1 MMNLLIALFTALAC
15 MPTAGQEPPKA
26 APPARGSANSDASYR
41 VLRDGKP
48 ADAYL
53 VENVVLDRDAA
64 TITLTSGSVGFLPP
78 VLGRQAIAVFT
89 GDGHFQ
95 LTPAPAPAGAK
106 GRAIAAAV
114 NEDFKSVLFYFTDD
128 TANEIRSQAKA
139 SPADLKN
146 ESELQRFRS
155 QLRSRVETPRTF
167 MEAEMFGSR
176 IPNLEARILAE
187 LYDPQHAG
195 SFMAVI
201 HGSKHTHMR
210 FLVRPQ
216 GALPSLGPEE
226 VALLNVDPVG
236 QQDGLLYLSHWQREV
251 RDQTASSNEEKRQ
264 IAPEH
269 YQMDVHIGRSD
280 RLSATTS
287 VRFKALRSGDRVIAF
302 SMLPNLRVSRVTA
315 DGDGADYIQEAAKE
329 DGALAVILP
338 QPAVEGHTYTV
349 EFQYEGDKVI
359 RKEGSGNFS
368 VGARENWY
376 PAGMPFRDRASYDI
390 TFHAPKNATVVSV
403 GTPVGEKRDGG
414 EVVSQWKSD
423 EPLPV
428 AGFNLGDFKKKSLA
442 EGAAQSAIDVY
453 ASAELPDFLKAST
466 DNTLADLGAHTDL
479 GTAASSS
486 ITVTPSSMA
495 QNVLVDAANAVRLYT
510 QWFGPAPYG
519 RLAVTQQP
527 AFDFGQS
534 WPGLVYL
541 PVSAFLDPTVRWRL
555 LGRANFGFSREF
567 VNVVTAHE
575 VAHQWWGHMV
585 GEASWH
591 DVWMSEGF
599 SDFSAA
605 LFLEATQPGTD
616 LAAKFWESERKRL
629 LDKNEF
635 GYRANDAGPLWWGE
649 LSGSSKNEDAGQ
661 AITYG
666 KGALVLRMLRSLM
679 QDRQTGD
686 KDFIGMMQDFAAT
699 YHGKCASTEDF
710 QAIVEK
716 HMRPDI
722 DLDHNGRMDWFFQEW
737 VYHNEIPGYRLEYSV
752 SNADDGKALLSLKI
766 SQQDVSQSFKMRV
779 PVYVDYDGKLMK
791 MGTVPIVG
799 SSTFETTIKLVKQPR
814 RVLINAD
821 DEVLATSV
829 AQK

>member
-1 MMNLLIALFTALAC
+1 MKPLITVLIVFGCLPAQSQNA
-15 MPTAGQEPPKA
+15 PKSA
-26 APPARGSANSDASYR
+26 AAVSGSANSDPNYR
-41 VLRDGKP
+41 ALRDGKP
-48 ADAYL
+48 VDSYL
-53 VENVVLDRDAA
+53 VENIVLDRDAA
-64 TITLTSGSVGFLPP
+64 TITLESGSIGLLPP

-89 GDGHFQ
+89 GEGRFQ
-95 LTPAPAPAGAK
+95 MTPVPAPAAAR
-106 GRAIAAAV
+106 GRAIATPL
-114 NEDFKSVLFYFTDD
+114 NEEFKSALFYFTDGTD
-128 TANEIRSQAKA
+128 DEIRSQAKA
-139 SPADLKN
+139 GPPEAKN

-155 QLRSRVETPRTF
+155 QLRSRVETPRSF
-167 MEAEMFGSR
+167 MEAEMFGAR
-176 IPNLEARILAE
+176 IPNLEAQILAE
-187 LYDPQHAG
+187 LYDPAHAG

-201 HGSKHTHMR
+201 HGSKHAHMR
-210 FLVRPQ
+210 LLVRPE
-216 GALPSLGPEE
+216 GALPHLGPEE

-287 VRFKALRSGDRVIAF
+287 VRFKALRSGDRVIGF
-302 SMLPNLRVSRVTA
+302 TMLPNLRVSRVTL
-315 DGDGADYIQEAAKE
+315 DGAAADYIQEGAKE
-329 DGALAVILP
+329 DGALALILP
-338 QPAVEGHTYTV
+338 QAAVEGRSYTA

-359 RKEGSGNFS
+359 RKEGSGNFA

-376 PAGMPFRDRASYDI
+376 PAGAPFRDRATYDI
-390 TFHAPKNATVVSV
+390 TFHAPKNTTVISV
-403 GTPVGEKRDGG
+403 GTPAGEKHEGG

-423 EPLPV
+423 EPLAV
-428 AGFNLGDFKKKSLA
+428 AGFNFGDFKKKSLA
-442 EGAAQSAIDVY
+442 ETSSKYSIDVY
-453 ASAELPDFLKAST
+453 ASSELPDFLKAAT

-479 GTAASSS
+479 GTAASGSL
-486 ITVTPSSMA
+486 TVTPTSMA

-555 LGRANFGFSREF
+555 LGRATFGFSKEF

-585 GEASWH
+585 GWASWH
-591 DVWMSEGF
+591 DVWLSEGF
-599 SDFSAA
+599 ADFSAA

-616 LAAKFWESERKRL
+616 AAAKFWASERKRL

-635 GYRANDAGPLWWGE
+635 GRRTNDAGPIWWGE
-649 LSGSSKNEDAGQ
+649 LSGSAKNEDAGQ

-686 KDFIGMMQDFAAT
+686 KDFIAMMQDFAAT

-710 QAIVEK
+710 QTVVEK
-716 HMRPDI
+716 HMRPDM
-722 DLDHNGRMDWFFQEW
+722 DLDHNGHMDWFFQEW
-737 VYHNEIPGYRLEYSV
+737 VYRNEIPSYRLDYSV
-752 SNADDGKALLSLKI
+752 SDAEDGKALLSLKI

-779 PVYVDYDGKLMK
+779 PVYIDYDGKLMK

-799 SSTFETTIKLVKQPR
+799 SSTFETSIKLVKHPR

-821 DEVLATSV
+821 DEVLASAV
-829 AQK
+829 MQK